1 MAQLINKSLTDEG
14 KLIDVYIFE
23 SINSQMIIAVPDWFW
38 SYQLEMA
45 EIIDRDT
52 CIEALLMQLFV
63 FKEEEESE
71 MIALQMTD
79 WIETYKKE
87 KE

>member
-1 MAQLINKSLTDEG
+1 MALLINKSLIDEG
-14 KLIDVYIFE
+14 KSINVYIFE
-23 SINSQMIIAVPDWFW
+23 ANNDHIIIVVPDWFW

-52 CIEALLMQLFV
+52 CIETLLMQLFV
-63 FKEEEESE
+63 FKEEEEAE
-71 MIALQMTD
+71 MIAIQMTD

>member
-23 SINSQMIIAVPDWFW
+23 SINSQMVIAVPDWFW

-63 FKEEEESE
+63 FKDEEESE

>member
-1 MAQLINKSLTDEG
+1 MINKSLTDEG

-23 SINSQMIIAVPDWFW
+23 SINSQMVIAVPDWFW

>member
-1 MAQLINKSLTDEG
+1 MINKSLTDEG
-14 KLIDVYIFE
+14 KLIDVYILE
-23 SINSQMIIAVPDWFW
+23 SINSQMVIAVPDWFW

-63 FKEEEESE
+63 FKDEEESE

>member
-1 MAQLINKSLTDEG
+1 MINKSLTDEG

-23 SINSQMIIAVPDWFW
+23 SINSQMVIAVPDWFW

-63 FKEEEESE
+63 FKDEEESE

>member
-1 MAQLINKSLTDEG
+1 MINKSLTDEG

-38 SYQLEMA
+38 SYQLEMT
-45 EIIDRDT
+45 EIIDRDI

>member
-1 MAQLINKSLTDEG
+1 MINKSLTDEG

-23 SINSQMIIAVPDWFW
+23 SINSQMVIAVPDWFW
-38 SYQLEMA
+38 SYQLGMA

-52 CIEALLMQLFV
+52 CIEALIMQLFV

-87 KE
+87 KK

>member
-1 MAQLINKSLTDEG
+1 MINKSLTDEG

>member
-1 MAQLINKSLTDEG
+1 MINKSLTDEG

-87 KE
+87 KK

>member
-1 MAQLINKSLTDEG
+1 MINKSLTDEG

-45 EIIDRDT
+45 EIINRDT

-87 KE
+87 KK